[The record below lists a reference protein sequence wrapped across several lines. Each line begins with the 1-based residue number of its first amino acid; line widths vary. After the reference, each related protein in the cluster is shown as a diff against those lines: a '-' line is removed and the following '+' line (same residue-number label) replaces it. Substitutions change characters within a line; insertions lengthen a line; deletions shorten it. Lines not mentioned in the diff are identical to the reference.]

1 MRRTTA
7 RVLRAAAVGGLV
19 ALSAS
24 GCKDKEV
31 RTYIEGDLH
40 RYLDSLTREVCTA
53 RERDAQPENWLCE
66 TGDPDTYKP
75 PPTNGKP

>member
-7 RVLRAAAVGGLV
+7 RVLGAAIGSLMV
-19 ALSAS
+19 LSAS

-31 RTYIEGDLH
+31 RTYIETDLH
-40 RYLDSLTREVCTA
+40 RYLDSLTKEACTA